1 MGMSENPVQHTKLI
15 FATNNPHKVAEIQV
29 AIGDQL
35 KIITLKDAGINIEIP
50 EPYDTLKENAL
61 EKSRTVYLLTNGK
74 DCFSEDTGLEV
85 IALKGAPGVKS
96 ARYAGEPVSFS
107 KNIDKLLANLENV
120 TNRRARFRTIISL
133 ILNDRE
139 FFFEGVCRGR
149 ILEERRGAGGFGY
162 DPVFIPDG
170 SHKSFSE
177 MDQEEKNKFSHR
189 QKAASK
195 MIRFLQN
202 EILNK

>member
-1 MGMSENPVQHTKLI
+1 
-15 FATNNPHKVAEIQV
+15 
-29 AIGDQL
+29 
-35 KIITLKDAGINIEIP
+35 
-50 EPYDTLKENAL
+50 
-61 EKSRTVYLLTNGK
+61 
-74 DCFSEDTGLEV
+74 
-85 IALKGAPGVKS
+85 
-96 ARYAGEPVSFS
+96 
-107 KNIDKLLANLENV
+107 V

>member
-1 MGMSENPVQHTKLI
+1 MSENPVQHTKLI